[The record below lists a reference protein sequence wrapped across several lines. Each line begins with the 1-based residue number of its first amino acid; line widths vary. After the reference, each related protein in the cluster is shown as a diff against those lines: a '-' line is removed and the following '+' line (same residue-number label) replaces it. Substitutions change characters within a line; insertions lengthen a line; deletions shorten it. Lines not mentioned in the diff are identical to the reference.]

1 MPATQL
7 PLTGATLAQPI
18 DFTQPGLPSLD
29 SVHDAIQFT
38 PVPGGT
44 TYQVLRTTEFDT
56 YESSPEVAAVA
67 QLLQQG
73 RPSPTALAD
82 ALRAAAAP
90 PPGDNFAG
98 NDRKAAK
105 LSIGQK
111 PTEQFLDVAALVAT
125 LVPDDAMIK
134 HVPPIGTSSTSQRVT
149 EEQRNARVLGF
160 LYAASREHDND
171 FHLIV
176 GRDPATLPEMYMTME
191 VSGLPGTASAAF
203 KPLKSTRDAFLSF
216 FGAHVPGLA
225 YDFYHPP
232 IPLVIDGSLFFDM
245 THAIGQHPGPPSLK
259 SRMPTIWEVH
269 PVTAITLGAHPPGL
283 PAKESIRG
291 VEKFVSPQNDEYLI
305 LKTTE
310 TDAYDAP
317 PETKPTT

>member
-1 MPATQL
+1 MPATLL

-18 DFTQPGLPSLD
+18 DFAQPGLPSLD
-29 SVHDAIQFT
+29 SVYEAVPLT

-56 YESSPEVAAVA
+56 YESSPVVSAVA

-82 ALRAAAAP
+82 ALRAAAP
-90 PPGDNFAG
+90 TGDNFAG

-105 LSIGQK
+105 LSIGQQ
-111 PTEQFLDVAALVAT
+111 PTEQFLDVTALIAS
-125 LVPDDAMIK
+125 LVPDAAMIK
-134 HVPPIGTSSTSQRVT
+134 HVPPIGTSSTSKRVT
-149 EEQRNARVLGF
+149 EEQRNVRVLGF
-160 LYAASREHDND
+160 LYAASRERDND

-176 GRDPATLPEMYMTME
+176 GRDPATLPEMYMTIE
-191 VSGLPGTASAAF
+191 LSGLPGPTSAAF
-203 KPLKSTRDAFLSF
+203 KRLKSSRDAFQSF

-232 IPLVIDGSLFFDM
+232 IPVVIEGSLFFDM
-245 THAIGQHPGPPSLK
+245 THAVGQHPGPPSLK
-259 SRMPTIWEVH
+259 SRIPTIREVH

-317 PETKPTT
+317 PE